1 MLCEIISTS
10 PERTQELAYR
20 IGQHLEGGEVIALL
34 GDLGAGKT
42 VFAKGLARGLG
53 VEGTVTSPT
62 FTLIKEYQGRLPL
75 YHIDA
80 YRLSSAEEAE
90 LCGLGEYFNQEGI
103 VVVEWPQK
111 IWELIPQTALVVTI
125 TQLPGGRKLVFQG
138 EGSWPQ
144 MGEMLDD
151 PCP

>member
-1 MLCEIISTS
+1 MLYEIISTS
-10 PERTQELAYR
+10 PQQTGELAER
-20 IGQHLEGGEVIALL
+20 IGQHLRGGEVIALL

-62 FTLIKEYQGRLPL
+62 FTLIREYQGRLPL

-90 LCGLGEYFNQEGI
+90 NCGLGEYFNQEGI

-111 IWELIPQTALVVTI
+111 IWELIPPNALFVTI
-125 TQLPGGRKLVFQG
+125 THLPDARKLVFRG

-144 MGEMLDD
+144 IGEMLND